1 MGEEKEGRQEHWGV
15 VGSDKEPLQSIREK
29 NVAIR
34 LATAHNSWFIL
45 HLHIPYTPP
54 FFFQMCE
61 FLDNTDFDI
70 SHNIE
75 WLKNHYNQQSLQ
87 SAG

>member
-1 MGEEKEGRQEHWGV
+1 MMCGKKRSGEWSSGEWLAVIESHFNLSKKKIPQLAL
-15 VGSDKEPLQSIREK
+15 SSPL
-29 NVAIR
+29 
-34 LATAHNSWFIL
+34 L
-45 HLHIPYTPP
+45 HPVHCAL

-87 SAG
+87 STG